1 LKRAAIT
8 IGYIIFTASTI
19 LVLYLAYRLVA
30 MGPETQFSLGSDE
43 YEEQEFIDIARCLDK
58 ISADQILV
66 KFPVELYLTY
76 SNYKEIEKLSADLD
90 AVDSTFNA
98 PILVTESL
106 FYSILA
112 DSLISNFKSEFS
124 SYNPDFL
131 LDRLIWAREFLI
143 YSEVYPARRVLF
155 KAIYSSWMDKI
166 SNSLSTYLEENSN
179 LKHQFSYKFLHTEC
193 SLANYQTPLGLSKS
207 EKIVDNLI
215 QSKYKYIWDRFWFST
230 GWLSKLFVVFFL
242 CATLLCYYWTLK
254 SLAKHLL
261 KK

>member
-1 LKRAAIT
+1 LKRAATT
-8 IGYIIFTASTI
+8 IGYIIFIAITI
-19 LVLYLAYRLVA
+19 SVLYLAYRLVA
-30 MGPETQFSLGSDE
+30 LGPETHFSTSSDQN
-43 YEEQEFIDIARCLDK
+43 EEREFIDIEKCLDT
-58 ISADQILV
+58 ISAEQILI
-66 KFPVELYLTY
+66 KFPVNQYLNY
-76 SNYKEIEKLSADLD
+76 SNYKDIDKLSVDLD
-90 AVDSTFNA
+90 VVDSTFKA
-98 PILVTESL
+98 PILITESL

-131 LDRLIWAREFLI
+131 LERLIWAREFLI
-143 YSEVYPARRVLF
+143 YSEVYPNRRVLF
-155 KAIYSSWMDKI
+155 KAIYASWMDKI
-166 SNSLSTYLEENSN
+166 SNSLGTYLEDNSN
-179 LKHQFSYKFLHTEC
+179 LKHQFNYKFLHTEC
-193 SLANYQTPLGLSKS
+193 SLANYQIPLGLSKS

-254 SLAKHLL
+254 SLTKHLL